1 MGKTKYLLKIND
13 LIFEGLWKN
22 YLFLF
27 EHILSMFGEV
37 VEKRISKV
45 LSCEFCENFS
55 EQLLHG
61 TLPAE
66 YSFGHCGA

>member
-1 MGKTKYLLKIND
+1 
-13 LIFEGLWKN
+13 
-22 YLFLF
+22 
-27 EHILSMFGEV
+27 MFGEV

-66 YSFGHCGA
+66 YSFGHCGT